1 MAEASPAAAAAPE
14 GDAEAA
20 SGPAVEFH
28 TTNITPVWDLG
39 EVVWAKLEGYP
50 WWPSQ
55 VRALGAPSG
64 NGVDVM

>member
-1 MAEASPAAAAAPE
+1 MAAAAAPGEE
-14 GDAEAA
+14 GDAGAAA

-55 VRALGAPSG
+55 VRAPGALS
-64 NGVDVM
+64 